1 MYLLKFMFFISS
13 LTGNTTWVIG
23 QIPSIPSNILHYHQ
37 SINLAELAIINDNYT
52 EALIQYKNAFE
63 ILPGFFPDRYNA
75 VLLTQKK
82 YDAELLYNCAEYFY
96 QRGICLEFFAQFPE
110 LDINLITRS
119 RNFQKFKFLKNIRV
133 VNLIDSLYSDNLR
146 VREIVPFNTEEVN
159 RVDAANF
166 AIFTKTVAQ
175 YGFPSEDVIGVE
187 CELDHKQIT
196 SRKLLKLLQHF
207 SQGQQTGVDAMLLDA
222 VLAGKLKPEFY
233 ADLSV
238 YLGEKNAVP
247 NTPVSIINNQKY
259 ITMTNDSIIDQMD
272 QQRKSLGL
280 SSTEEQIIK
289 IRFREKFPQS
299 RYMLPLSSG
308 IANLNG
314 LPPEITNKMV
324 EGGKKF

>member
-1 MYLLKFMFFISS
+1 MRKILCFAFSLFAATYALSQDTAQLPQNLLD
-13 LTGNTTWVIG
+13 
-23 QIPSIPSNILHYHQ
+23 YHQ
-37 SINLAELAIINDNYT
+37 LINRAELATVEADYAFAIEQYEAAFKIIS
-52 EALIQYKNAFE
+52 
-63 ILPGFFPDRYNA
+63 GFAPDRYNA
-75 VLLTQKK
+75 MLLAQTK
-82 YDAELLYNCAEYFY
+82 YNQDLLYNCAEYFY

-146 VREIVPFNTEEVN
+146 VREIVPFNAEEVN

-233 ADLSV
+233 ADLSA

-247 NTPVSIINNQKY
+247 NTPVAIINNQKY

-308 IANLNG
+308 IENLNG
-314 LPPEITNKMV
+314 LPPEITNPMV
-324 EGGKKF
+324 EGGKKY